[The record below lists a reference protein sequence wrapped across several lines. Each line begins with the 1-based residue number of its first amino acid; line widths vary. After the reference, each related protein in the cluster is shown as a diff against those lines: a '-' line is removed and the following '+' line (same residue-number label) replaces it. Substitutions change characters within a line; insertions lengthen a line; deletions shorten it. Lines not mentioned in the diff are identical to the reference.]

1 MDSEL
6 EGSGLWRL
14 KGTNATLSGE
24 EIAESGTNRELRLLF
39 YPELRSYNSCYTG
52 FLEPPAAALMGPL
65 GRTHTN
71 DCCNSRFVSS
81 PHLHSRG
88 CQPVRSRRL
97 IKPSLTSGSYD
108 ASTCIVPS
116 QLEREHRGGKNAAP
130 SPGANHRTAPQ
141 TPPNCI
147 ERRSLTTEALP
158 DAEQELLSALQHDLL
173 KDPGVWVASSLQL
186 REALAAVASL
196 NTKSATHASEGMP
209 VNNADLRGA
218 ERGLSEGRQQ
228 PSSQLEQ
235 LVAAAAGAPLRRV
248 QFLLLDRPFHR
259 PCKVQNSQLQQQPQY
274 PQPKLTARAP
284 PILLPLVVLPD
295 KPGEFTQL
303 DAPEHENA
311 ASAEEGKEVF
321 LLLLRHVAAPEGFPR
336 LHLQVRR
343 GPLSQLVSFVTQV
356 LKQREAQSSALHI
369 EEAITWLHT
378 VVAADVALAASVA
391 ARSASSVPG
400 LRTPLPDRRLGG
412 GNAAFKLPEIAD
424 ALLGLL
430 EQAIRSIADRVQQLP
445 PASLLHA
452 VGLAVHLGSPKL
464 QGVLPPHKVQP
475 LLLQLLAAA
484 RPLFIAQQRILDARF
499 ADAPQCTSA
508 ESSGSSAPEESN
520 MDAVDTDARHLRP
533 LKGQDGGEGE
543 GRATSFLPLHDAAF
557 VLGLLGWLVR
567 RGPPSTRAASSEI
580 LAAVADCVGERIE
593 ALDATEAANLIF
605 AASGPQGC
613 PLAAWQE
620 YLLFM
625 AARHL
630 LRVPMEP
637 LLAARVLCA
646 LADVGLEDHTF
657 YATLLDAL
665 RPDITKLPP
674 ADLGALLRACA
685 KVRAR
690 ELCFLLP
697 AFAHLESFAASLKPT
712 VAAQALEAAG
722 DLDLKTNAYEGL
734 WRRVCGA
741 LHRGQM
747 LHASL
752 LPASLLLLER
762 PQLIQHLLRAW
773 TEALVSRRSTMNK
786 YVTWHIMKKHRFML
800 AANASGVLG
809 HTGLPLRLC
818 KAMYELEHREGY
830 RVAPSRPE
838 SSSFH
843 LEVAAALRDL
853 VFKQEAQAGPF
864 LVDLLLPGQIEHR
877 PSGHAENMTAKS
889 SSNAACGSGAAV
901 IAAEGSINRGF
912 SNAVAGDKE
921 KPSGCESASQPV
933 PKLHTK
939 EHTALQPWD
948 PRRRTEREILFSVE

>member
-6 EGSGLWRL
+6 EGSGVASSSPSDFWSLPLQPSW
-14 KGTNATLSGE
+14 GGWFFVITA
-24 EIAESGTNRELRLLF
+24 LF
-39 YPELRSYNSCYTG
+39 HDAPRWLPEACSAAGAFCQLPRH
-52 FLEPPAAALMGPL
+52 AAAGPWAEHIPM
-65 GRTHTN
+65 TAAT
-71 DCCNSRFVSS
+71 
-81 PHLHSRG
+81 
-88 CQPVRSRRL
+88 Q
-97 IKPSLTSGSYD
+97 
-108 ASTCIVPS
+108 
-116 QLEREHRGGKNAAP
+116 HRGGKNAAP

-311 ASAEEGKEVF
+311 AS
-321 LLLLRHVAAPEGFPR
+321 
-336 LHLQVRR
+336 
-343 GPLSQLVSFVTQV
+343 
-356 LKQREAQSSALHI
+356 SSALHI

-843 LEVAAALRDL
+843 LEVAAALGDL